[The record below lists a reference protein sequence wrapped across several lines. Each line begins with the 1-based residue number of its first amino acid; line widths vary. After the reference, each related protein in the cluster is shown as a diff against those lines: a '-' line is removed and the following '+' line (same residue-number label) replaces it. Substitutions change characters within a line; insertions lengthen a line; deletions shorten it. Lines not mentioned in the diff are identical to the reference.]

1 YSSPWKI
8 YNTWTV
14 VRAAKDLEA
23 RDSFLGKL
31 CRGRLALAQ
40 GLAADAEKL
49 WQQAAAEFPRR
60 VEPLVELWQLH
71 SWQGAHKKAVLVM
84 QRAVDSATSP
94 ESELGQYV
102 TVDVDVLLRHKA
114 WAGAAGTLGLE
125 HVAHLLLGR
134 SLRRCGL
141 WTDAW
146 NALQAGN
153 GGCSGPAPGP
163 FAYQLVKVC
172 VAALQDLI
180 AQAQQRQGAGA
191 IGGQP
196 GAAGAEA
203 AAAAAGP
210 EAAALALWAGRARSQ
225 LQAFSQHERTDADRR
240 KGSQWRSRLGV
251 CLELMEDLERRPQP
265 DAPAPQDLPER

>member
-102 TVDVDVLLRHKA
+102 TVDVDVLL
-114 WAGAAGTLGLE
+114 
-125 HVAHLLLGR
+125 R